1 LFSCCVG
8 TGAAIAAD
16 LRIGWQPIVEPS
28 RVPQAD
34 GTYEAATGANVTL
47 SRFEG
52 GADVIA
58 AIASGLIDIGYV
70 GSSPLT
76 VAASQQLPIE
86 TIFVVGNIAEAEA
99 LALKNISSP
108 QELVGKKD
116 CLPIRTN
123 GSL

>member
-1 LFSCCVG
+1 M
-8 TGAAIAAD
+8 
-16 LRIGWQPIVEPS
+16 
-28 RVPQAD
+28 
-34 GTYEAATGANVTL
+34 TL